1 MSSTSLTVQD
11 QTEISRLVTLFEG
24 DAECIA
30 AEQPDLINLTDKDLL
45 SAVRLL
51 YKLIPA

>member
-1 MSSTSLTVQD
+1 MSSEQPSLQD
-11 QTEISRLVTLFEG
+11 LAEIGRLVRLFKG
-24 DAECIA
+24 DAKCIA